1 MRSMLQRQALAM
13 AAGVGLGIIIQESLW
28 IGADALIPSQSLN
41 QALSHAAISDGWLT
55 PLLAAWLAGGAFG
68 GLMSTLLG
76 RSRLSGHAAGLLL
89 TGAALLLVCL
99 ALPGS
104 GSFLVIAGTPSAGAA
119 LGAGLGVKLLDGEG
133 DQPAKRC

>member
-1 MRSMLQRQALAM
+1 MRSMLQRQALAI

-28 IGADALIPSQSLN
+28 IGSDALIPSQSLN

-76 RSRLSGHAAGLLL
+76 RSRLSGHATGLLL
-89 TGAALLLVCL
+89 TGAALVLVCL
-99 ALPGS
+99 AIPGA
-104 GSFLVIAGTPSAGAA
+104 GPFLVIAGTPSAGAA
-119 LGAGLGVKLLDGEG
+119 LGAGLGVKLLEGEG